1 MTQQDKVNKR
11 AFLKFSGVFQNKI
24 LRYLEITIGNQRILV
39 NNFELLNITDQIYMI
54 LISSMKYTFI
64 YDIYGNVNFFIL
76 FTHQKFEYN
85 LLFNL

>member
-64 YDIYGNVNFFIL
+64 YDIHGNVNFFIL
-76 FTHQKFEYN
+76 FTHKKFAYN